1 MWCYESSST
10 SLYVRLCKWANL
22 ICQIDVLIT
31 LYVANAAHIVP
42 MPTFWSPASA
52 RYFNLS
58 MYAGTVK
65 KNMAY
70 IFRRKTKSFWP
81 NNEPSPAHISPFTI
95 RNNPTP
101 GMAPFTLCKTNAS
114 EVKYRLIK
122 GIIDTRETSSK
133 PKLAPTFR
141 KLFTVFCKALAL
153 ATLRS
158 LIPCIAGT
166 KLCATWL
173 SAYNVTESDV
183 RRLWMDNEKFQ

>member
-1 MWCYESSST
+1 
-10 SLYVRLCKWANL
+10 
-22 ICQIDVLIT
+22 
-31 LYVANAAHIVP
+31 
-42 MPTFWSPASA
+42 
-52 RYFNLS
+52 
-58 MYAGTVK
+58 
-65 KNMAY
+65 
-70 IFRRKTKSFWP
+70 
-81 NNEPSPAHISPFTI
+81 
-95 RNNPTP
+95 
-101 GMAPFTLCKTNAS
+101 MAPFTLCKTNAS

-183 RRLWMDNEKFQ
+183 RRLRMDNEKCQYIIEITYIHNWSQATEYTENNLMRSHVIGA